1 MDEIVRVITSD
12 GAVMAAAIS
21 APEMVAEAQ
30 RLHGCSSVA
39 TAALGRTLLAASLM
53 GNQLKGADNSVSI
66 QIRGGGPIGGI
77 TCVADAQGYARG
89 YVDNPKVLLPVKAVG
104 KLDVGRAVGKDGSIT
119 VIKDLG
125 LKEPYVGSVP
135 LVSGEIAEDV
145 TAYFAASEQ
154 LPTACALGVLV
165 DSRDQRVY
173 AAGGFLV
180 QLLPGADERAIEK
193 VERGI
198 EDIGYVTRHFQEGVT
213 PLELVEKVLSAF
225 QVEVL
230 EHCPVGYRCTCSRE
244 RYAKALATL
253 GRAEL
258 ESMVR
263 EQGGAQ
269 LQCHFCGRRYEFSG
283 QELSEIAAA
292 AIAER

>member
-21 APEMVAEAQ
+21 ARDMVSEAQ
-30 RLHGCSSVA
+30 QLHGCSSVA
-39 TAALGRTLLAASLM
+39 TAALGRTLMAASLM

-66 QIRGGGPIGGI
+66 QIRGSGPIGGI
-77 TCVADAQGYARG
+77 TCVADADGCARG
-89 YVDNPKVLLPVKAVG
+89 YVGNPKVFLPLKSVG
-104 KLDVGRAVGKDGSIT
+104 KLDVGKAVGKDGSIT
-119 VIKDLG
+119 VVKDLG

-135 LVSGEIAEDV
+135 LVSGEIAEDI
-145 TAYFAASEQ
+145 TAYYAASEQ

-165 DSRDQRVY
+165 DSRDQHVF

-180 QLLPGADERAIEK
+180 QLLPGAEESTIDK

-198 EDIGYVTRHFQEGVT
+198 ESIGYVTKHFQEGVT
-213 PLELVEKVLSAF
+213 PLELVRRVLSEF

-230 EHCPVGYRCTCSRE
+230 ETVPVRYRCNCSRE
-244 RYAKALATL
+244 RYARALTTL

-258 ESMVR
+258 ESMIR
-263 EQGGAQ
+263 EQNGAR
-269 LQCHFCGRRYEFSG
+269 LQCHFCNKAYEFSAE
-283 QELSEIAAA
+283 ELSEIAQASHKT
-292 AIAER
+292 